1 MALTAAIVVRPGI
14 GGADGATSTASAPTA
29 LNTTAVSVGAPQP
42 QIVGHL
48 VMTGGGTWST
58 SGTSRW
64 WPWGENALVQAD
76 VFGHRN
82 ELGDRA
88 AGQTCRVTVIDRL
101 VLSVRC
107 QSPV

>member
-1 MALTAAIVVRPGI
+1 
-14 GGADGATSTASAPTA
+14 
-29 LNTTAVSVGAPQP
+29 
-42 QIVGHL
+42 
-48 VMTGGGTWST
+48 
-58 SGTSRW
+58 
-64 WPWGENALVQAD
+64 